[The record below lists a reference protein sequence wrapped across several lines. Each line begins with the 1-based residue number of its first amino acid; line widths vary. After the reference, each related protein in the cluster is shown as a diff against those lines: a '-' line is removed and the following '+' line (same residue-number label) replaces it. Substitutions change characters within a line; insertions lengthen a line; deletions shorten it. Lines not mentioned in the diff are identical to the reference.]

1 MDASARTSLSE
12 MVMGSDISVPRP
24 WPYAIVREEIRI
36 TSSRVSEAEY
46 RSRMRYMVGA
56 YMS

>member
-1 MDASARTSLSE
+1 MDASTKTSLSE

-24 WPYAIVREEIRI
+24 WPYAIGRDEIRI

-46 RSRMRYMVGA
+46 RLRMRYMVGA
-56 YMS
+56 YIS

>member
-1 MDASARTSLSE
+1 

-24 WPYAIVREEIRI
+24 WPYAIGRDEIRI

-46 RSRMRYMVGA
+46 RLRMQLWLVHISVEIYE
-56 YMS
+56 YIKH